1 MSYKYK
7 ENQGNDISERINQQ
21 KTEGTEYTNK
31 RTDVL
36 RLRGR
41 NAYQAATDLLF
52 AFSAVLS
59 YGLCEKYEGDACREF
74 LGNKTIWMNYHGH
87 QEVVEYQMAQGL
99 TAIKEAEQLS
109 DR

>member
-1 MSYKYK
+1 MRVRVRVMLAWKM
-7 ENQGNDISERINQQ
+7 G
-21 KTEGTEYTNK
+21 
-31 RTDVL
+31 
-36 RLRGR
+36 
-41 NAYQAATDLLF
+41 YQAETDLLF
-52 AFSAVLS
+52 AFSKDLS

-99 TAIKEAEQLS
+99 IAIKETGQLS

>member
-1 MSYKYK
+1 MRVRVMLVW
-7 ENQGNDISERINQQ
+7 EMG
-21 KTEGTEYTNK
+21 
-31 RTDVL
+31 
-36 RLRGR
+36 
-41 NAYQAATDLLF
+41 YQAETDLLL
-52 AFSAVLS
+52 AFSKDLS

-99 TAIKEAEQLS
+99 NGIKETELLS